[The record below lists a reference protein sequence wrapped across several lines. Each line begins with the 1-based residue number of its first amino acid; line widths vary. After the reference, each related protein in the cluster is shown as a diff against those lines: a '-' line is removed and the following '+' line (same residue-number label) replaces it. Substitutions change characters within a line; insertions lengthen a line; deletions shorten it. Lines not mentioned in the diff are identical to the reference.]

1 MKYNGNTATCAA
13 VSTLGNAIR
22 NGDDVS
28 AAMTLLLDDY
38 KRLLIEN
45 ERLKQEVKQA
55 RAELFKA
62 NQTIL
67 LFEEP
72 LDFSRFYEVV

>member
-1 MKYNGNTATCAA
+1 MKYNGNTAACAA
-13 VSTLGNAIR
+13 VSLLENSSK
-22 NGDDVS
+22 NGDNVS

-55 RAELFKA
+55 RSELFKA

-72 LDFSRFYEVV
+72 IDFSRFYEVV

>member
-1 MKYNGNTATCAA
+1 MKYLGNTAVCAA
-13 VSTLGNAIR
+13 VSLLENSGK
-22 NGDDVS
+22 NGCDLS
-28 AAMTLLLDDY
+28 AAMMLLLDDY

-55 RAELFKA
+55 RAELLKA
-62 NQTIL
+62 NATIL

-72 LDFSRFYEVV
+72 IDFSRFYEVG